1 MATGST
7 NLTVVEFEL
16 RGEFIALNALIKAV
30 GLTDSGGSAKGVIA
44 EGTVRVNGDIETRRR
59 RKIRAGDRVLL
70 GETEV
75 HVLSPATAAPDA

>member
-1 MATGST
+1 MTI
-7 NLTVVEFEL
+7 VEFEL

-30 GLTDSGGSAKGVIA
+30 GLTGSGGSAKGLIA

-59 RKIRAGDRVLL
+59 RKVRAGDRVLL

-75 HVLSPATAAPDA
+75 HVLSAAAASNS